1 MKRTLAD
8 RIKLAGIGLAV
19 GIVLGVGGTLFV
31 QAWNPKDESQTDP
44 VSIVFERIISS
55 NEMVTA
61 TQNYSIVERASD
73 VNRLF
78 DLIDIPFTD
87 NSFWYRY
94 NGTIKAGVN
103 LENASYAT
111 SDGTITV
118 SLSAPYVIANDPD
131 METSGVL
138 EERNNVLNPIHVSDV
153 DEFQR
158 SCEQKSQEEA
168 VSNGIF
174 DEARTNAETNIRNMF
189 NAALGDT
196 YNIAFE
202 WADTADGE

>member
-1 MKRTLAD
+1 MKRAFID
-8 RIKLAGIGLAV
+8 RVKLVGIGVIIGVA
-19 GIVLGVGGTLFV
+19 LGAGGSFFV
-31 QAWNPKDESQTDP
+31 QSWNPKDEPTADP
-44 VSIVFERIISS
+44 VSVVFERIVSS
-55 NEMVTA
+55 NELVTA
-61 TQNYSIVERASD
+61 TQNYSIVEKASD

-103 LENASYAT
+103 LEDASYTT
-111 SDGTITV
+111 SGDTITI
-118 SLSAPYVIANDPD
+118 SLPAPAIIANDPD

-158 SCEQKSQEEA
+158 SCEQKSQENA
-168 VSNGIF
+168 VNDGIF

-189 NAALGDT
+189 NAALGDA
-196 YNIAFE
+196 YGIVFE
-202 WADTADGE
+202 WADAADGK